1 VLSFVLAHALDYV
14 FQPWVRARF
23 RRHPVPQPLQAGG
36 G

>member
-1 VLSFVLAHALDYV
+1 VLSFLLAHALDYV

-23 RRHPVPQPLQAGG
+23 RRSPAGQPLRAGG